1 MTGVDHGIGTH
12 EPRNEHLVEAVHFLT
27 PESGAPRLVER
38 ADGAV
43 LAFAPQ
49 AEGVERVVGV
59 VIAIV
64 PPVLVAHVPGGHVR
78 VGAVAFGELAAQ
90 GERVFLEYRAGRAP
104 RLARA
109 GVDGVAEFVARQHFG
124 MLFVQPQR
132 RGGRGG
138 GEVCCNAGFAELVDD
153 AIEPAEVPAIF
164 LRLDAVPAEDGEGNR
179 VDTGFFHEADVVVP
193 RFFRPLVGIVVAA
206 ECDTA
211 AVFRQQFRPCE
222 GLAFGGC
229 GGCSGCGGYGGFAGM
244 NLHVIAFPNVFGTT
258 VYHLIFLILDTF
270 AILSNPDIRMYLR
283 STATGWHSLAISY
296 AHLRSTGARLAESPS
311 FDIAFRTHPDE
322 SQFSARRERKRVV
335 QDGRTPP
342 SAHGTTKR
350 DEIAGRERKAT
361 NLIKTE
367 PAIPSSN
374 AEETAPRHTGPRA
387 SIGCAKSPMRQP
399 RHNQPFKPRR
409 EHFYQE
415 TGVCNATG

>member
-1 MTGVDHGIGTH
+1 M
-12 EPRNEHLVEAVHFLT
+12 
-27 PESGAPRLVER
+27 
-38 ADGAV
+38 
-43 LAFAPQ
+43 
-49 AEGVERVVGV
+49 
-59 VIAIV
+59 
-64 PPVLVAHVPGGHVR
+64 PGGHVR
-78 VGAVAFGELAAQ
+78 VATVAFGEFAAQ
-90 GERVFLEYRAGRAP
+90 GQRVFLEYRAGRTP
-104 RLARA
+104 GLARS
-109 GVDGVAEFVARQHFG
+109 GVDLMAVLVARQHFG
-124 MLFVQPQR
+124 VLFVQPQR
-132 RGGRGG
+132 RGGRCGG
-138 GEVCCNAGFAELVDD
+138 QIGCDAGFAEFFYD
-153 AIEPAEVPAIF
+153 AVEPAEIPTI
-164 LRLDAVPAEDGEGNR
+164 LGGLDAVPAEDGEGDR
-179 VDTGFFHEADVVVP
+179 VDAGFFHQADVVVP
-193 RFFRPLVGIVVAA
+193 DLLRPLVGIVVAA

-222 GLAFGGC
+222 RLAIG
-229 GGCSGCGGYGGFAGM
+229 GCGGYGGFAGM

>member
-1 MTGVDHGIGTH
+1 
-12 EPRNEHLVEAVHFLT
+12 
-27 PESGAPRLVER
+27 
-38 ADGAV
+38 
-43 LAFAPQ
+43 
-49 AEGVERVVGV
+49 
-59 VIAIV
+59 
-64 PPVLVAHVPGGHVR
+64 
-78 VGAVAFGELAAQ
+78 
-90 GERVFLEYRAGRAP
+90 
-104 RLARA
+104 
-109 GVDGVAEFVARQHFG
+109 

-206 ECDTA
+206 ECDST
-211 AVFRQQFRPCE
+211 AVFRQQFRPRE
-222 GLAFGGC
+222 RLAIGGC
-229 GGCSGCGGYGGFAGM
+229 GECSGCGGYGGFAGM
-244 NLHVIAFPNVFGTT
+244 DLHVIAFPNVFGTT

-270 AILSNPDIRMYLR
+270 AILSNPDIRTY
-283 STATGWHSLAISY
+283 
-296 AHLRSTGARLAESPS
+296 LRSTGARLAESPS

-350 DEIAGRERKAT
+350 DEIAGRERKAS
-361 NLIKTE
+361 
-367 PAIPSSN
+367 PSK
-374 AEETAPRHTGPRA
+374 
-387 SIGCAKSPMRQP
+387 IGIVGK
-399 RHNQPFKPRR
+399 
-409 EHFYQE
+409 
-415 TGVCNATG
+415 

>member
-1 MTGVDHGIGTH
+1 
-12 EPRNEHLVEAVHFLT
+12 
-27 PESGAPRLVER
+27 
-38 ADGAV
+38 
-43 LAFAPQ
+43 
-49 AEGVERVVGV
+49 
-59 VIAIV
+59 
-64 PPVLVAHVPGGHVR
+64 
-78 VGAVAFGELAAQ
+78 
-90 GERVFLEYRAGRAP
+90 
-104 RLARA
+104 
-109 GVDGVAEFVARQHFG
+109 
-124 MLFVQPQR
+124 
-132 RGGRGG
+132 
-138 GEVCCNAGFAELVDD
+138 
-153 AIEPAEVPAIF
+153 
-164 LRLDAVPAEDGEGNR
+164 
-179 VDTGFFHEADVVVP
+179 
-193 RFFRPLVGIVVAA
+193 
-206 ECDTA
+206 
-211 AVFRQQFRPCE
+211 
-222 GLAFGGC
+222 
-229 GGCSGCGGYGGFAGM
+229 
-244 NLHVIAFPNVFGTT
+244 
-258 VYHLIFLILDTF
+258 
-270 AILSNPDIRMYLR
+270 MYLR

-350 DEIAGRERKAT
+350 DEIVRRERKASPSKIGIVGKSKETATDKPKRNAPFRSQTNETDEKSQDVQRKRGPQHRGTYPHPLTERRNGTKSQDVSAKAT

-374 AEETAPRHTGPRA
+374 AEETVPRHTGPRA